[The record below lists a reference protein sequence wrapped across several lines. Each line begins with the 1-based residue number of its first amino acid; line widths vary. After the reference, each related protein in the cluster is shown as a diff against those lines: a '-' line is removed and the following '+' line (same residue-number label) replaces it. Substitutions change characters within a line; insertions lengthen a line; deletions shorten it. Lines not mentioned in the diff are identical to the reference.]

1 MNAKQARRSALH
13 WINSNQPHW
22 PGLVAAHFVGG
33 ITTMADD
40 EYFPPTKDLDLH
52 LIFEESSPMLQAK
65 GPFMNILEERYEGV
79 AIEAGVRSMAEYA
92 SVEKILG
99 NPEIAHHLTLDSIV
113 DDPFDYLSTLQI
125 GVRAGYRDPFWIKER
140 ISYERRGLDAAFER
154 RSPAGEM
161 FGPAGEMT
169 ILGYTTTF
177 AKAVLDVGALHAPRI
192 GSRLGVNL
200 GARLESLGRS
210 DLFNET
216 LGFLGIEDV
225 SITTVASWLERGSV
239 LFDEAVAARTTP
251 HPFQHKLY
259 PHLRP
264 HFVDSCQR
272 MFDEGHHREAMWWII
287 PFIEATTDI
296 LLVDGS
302 ADRKQDIADTQSQF
316 LQLLNFDKPTA
327 RDEKY
332 AQARACYERYFAL
345 ADELAEHE
353 TRTLIAVQ

>member
-1 MNAKQARRSALH
+1 MNAKQARRSAQH
-13 WINSNQPHW
+13 WIDSNQQHW

-33 ITTMADD
+33 VTTMADH

-52 LIFEESSPMLQAK
+52 LIFDASSPMLQEK

-79 AIEAGVRSMAEYA
+79 AIEAGVRSMAEYE
-92 SVEKILG
+92 SIEKVLG

-125 GVRAGYRDPFWIKER
+125 GVRAGYCDPFWIAER
-140 ISYERRGLDAAFER
+140 IDYERRGLDAAFDLR
-154 RSPAGEM
+154 APAGEM

-177 AKAVLDVGALHAPRI
+177 AKAVLDVGSLHAPRI

-200 GARLESLGRS
+200 GARLETLGRTE
-210 DLFNET
+210 LFDET
-216 LGFLGIEDV
+216 LMFLGIEPV
-225 SITTVASWLERGSV
+225 SSTTVAWWLERGSV
-239 LFDEAVAARTTP
+239 LFDEAVAMRKSP

-264 HFVDSCQR
+264 HFVDSCRR
-272 MFDEGHHREAMWWII
+272 MIDEGHHREAMWWLM

-296 LLVDGS
+296 LLVDGP
-302 ADRKQDIADTQSQF
+302 ADRKQGIADTQSEF
-316 LQLLNFDKPTA
+316 LQLLNFTDPAA
-327 RDEKY
+327 RDAKY

-345 ADELAEHE
+345 AEELAEHE
-353 TRTLIAVQ
+353 MRTLIAVR